1 MNRQRRKR
9 VQEALDL
16 MQQATE
22 ILAEV
27 ADEEEEA
34 FDNLPEGIQ
43 ESERG
48 QQMEEVLDVLDG
60 ACESIGDA
68 IAEIATACEI

>member
-1 MNRQRRKR
+1 MNKQRRKR
-9 VQEALDL
+9 VCEAFDMLH
-16 MQQATE
+16 QATE

-27 ADEEEEA
+27 GDEESEA

-48 QQMEEVLDVLDG
+48 QKMEDIIDAIDDAMEELDELV
-60 ACESIGDA
+60 ESIK
-68 IAEIATACEI
+68 EVCEI